1 MKFKPLQ
8 NQAKLID
15 DLIDAYKKF
24 TGTPF
29 IPPTDIKAIIT
40 RVFPSL
46 VPESNGWHKV
56 VFRIR
61 SEDGDLVLKIGRK
74 EAIEN
79 DHRVY
84 KRLPESV
91 RHKLFARMYWHTKYC
106 LLQEYGSITQ
116 ISPAELNKLREFG
129 YQYGLIDV
137 KSKNIRNINGSLKI
151 IDANMVPQKFSP
163 IWRVIETIKSR
174 IPEPFHMLIKKLT
187 VKH

>member
-1 MKFKPLQ
+1 MKFKLLR

-15 DLIDAYKKF
+15 DLIDVYKQSR
-24 TGTPF
+24 GTPF
-29 IPPTDIKAIIT
+29 IPPIEIKTIIT
-40 RVFPSL
+40 QVFPRL
-46 VPESNGWHKV
+46 VPESDGWHKV

-91 RHKLFARMYWHTKYC
+91 RHRLFAKMYWHTKYC
-106 LLQEYGSITQ
+106 LLQEYGSKTQ
-116 ISPAELNKLREFG
+116 ISPAEVNKLREFG

-137 KSKNIRNINGSLKI
+137 KSKNIRNINGCLKI
-151 IDANMVPQKFSP
+151 IDANMIPQKLSP

-174 IPEPFHMLIKKLT
+174 IPEPLHVLIKKLT